1 MAEDKYAWQEESYR
15 LWSNCGYNGVL
26 RATVGA
32 GKTVA
37 GCKVICN
44 YLDDFGKDSEIWV
57 IAPTHEILDQWIKE
71 PLLKGK
77 NVVFSTYLTAVS
89 KIKRRYLEDKYDVP
103 DFVVLDECHTVL
115 APVTGQI
122 LTFGIPHILG
132 LSATPNGA
140 DKAIG
145 PIFQDIGW
153 ESSNTAP
160 VTIEYLFFKPTDDEM
175 ASYLRKSKRI
185 EKYKEDHPY
194 SNLYNDQRLSF
205 MYLQR
210 RDYVYKMKSRIPIA
224 LDLVRKNLGRKMM
237 VFFERKQQVME
248 FSALLDKEGIEHCI
262 HITGNEHLDEYIDD
276 MKNIVLCCK
285 KLQAGFNSP
294 STEVGII
301 VSTPVGKVTHIQ
313 TVGRILRP
321 KEGKHANVY
330 VLIAEGT
337 SDEYLYKSRNQMFTT
352 DMTSKVVYSD
362 TIYEG

>member
-1 MAEDKYAWQEESYR
+1 MVEDKYAWQEETYN
-15 LWSNCGYNGVL
+15 LWSDQGFNGIL

-37 GCKVICN
+37 GCKVICQ
-44 YLDDFGKDSEIWV
+44 YLEMFGKDSEIWV

-71 PLLKGK
+71 PLIRGK
-77 NVVFSTYLTAVS
+77 NITFSTYLTAVS
-89 KIKRRYLEDKYDVP
+89 KIKRRYLQDRFDVP

-115 APVTGQI
+115 APVAGQI
-122 LTFGIPHILG
+122 LTFGIPHVLG
-132 LSATPNGA
+132 LSATPNGSER
-140 DKAIG
+140 AIG
-145 PIFQDIGW
+145 HIFQDIGW
-153 ESSNTAP
+153 ESSNTSP
-160 VTIEYLFFKPTDDEM
+160 VTIEYLFFKPTADEM
-175 ASYLRKSKRI
+175 ASYTRKTQRI

-194 SNLYNDQRLSF
+194 SNMYNDQRLSF
-205 MYLQR
+205 MYLKR

-224 LDLVRKNLGRKMM
+224 LELVRKNLGRKMM
-237 VFFERKQQVME
+237 IFFERKQQVMD
-248 FSALLDKEGIEHCI
+248 FSELLVAEGIEHCI

-337 SDEYLYKSRNQMFTT
+337 TDEQLYKSRNQMFTT
-352 DMTSKVVYSD
+352 DMTTKVVYNA
-362 TIYEG
+362 

>member
-1 MAEDKYAWQEESYR
+1 MSEDKYAWQEESYD
-15 LWSNCGYNGVL
+15 LWSNQGFNGVL

-37 GCKVICN
+37 GCKVICR
-44 YLDDFGKDSEIWV
+44 YLETFGKDSEIWV
-57 IAPTHEILDQWIKE
+57 IAPTHEILDQWVKE

-77 NVVFSTYLTAVS
+77 NITFSTYLTAVS
-89 KIKRRYLEDKYDVP
+89 RIKRRYLEDKYDVP
-103 DFVVLDECHTVL
+103 DFIVLDECHTVL

-132 LSATPNGA
+132 LSATPNGSER
-140 DKAIG
+140 AIG
-145 PIFQDIGW
+145 RIFQDIGW

-160 VTIEYLFFKPTDDEM
+160 VTIEYLFFKPTEEEM
-175 ASYLRKSKRI
+175 ASYTRKTQRI
-185 EKYKEDHPY
+185 EKYKKEHVY
-194 SNLYNDQRLSF
+194 SNMYNDQRLSF

-224 LDLVRKNLGRKMM
+224 LELVKKNLGRKMM
-237 VFFERKQQVME
+237 IFFERKQQVMD
-248 FSALLDKEGIEHCI
+248 FSKLLDAEGIEHCI

-294 STEVGII
+294 STDVGII

-337 SDEYLYKSRNQMFTT
+337 TDEQLYKTRNQMFTSE
-352 DMTSKVVYSD
+352 MTTKVDYRV
-362 TIYEG
+362 